1 MPQVR
6 VGIAPLTGGVSK
18 QPPANRFQTQTETSD
33 NTLVSVNRGLEKRFG
48 GEFVSGEAANEYL
61 DYTGDPSDSLFH
73 AVERD
78 DGNIY
83 FLFVDKSKTGVDTIQ
98 AFRDDGTKI
107 TVTDNTSGAAI
118 TYLKNGSLNAVNGL
132 VLKTYGDTTFILNK
146 EVVTALTGTAA
157 SYTFVGSPN
166 NVRTTLPSPPG
177 YTIGNHVHLIQTDV
191 GFPAGY
197 YEVLANSSSTPPL
210 DTTGPFYGRKTTPF
224 DNSEIDAT
232 TMPYTLV
239 YDPAGSGSLSLEV
252 PAWNDRLSGDDV
264 TNPGPSFIG
273 QTLNDLS
280 VFQDR
285 LWFSSEQQVV
295 SSQAGDLYNFWVDD
309 WTTLVDSDPIDIT
322 LSGSSVNAGQF
333 LIPFNKTM
341 VIIADGAKQWEV
353 QSLDAFTPTAT
364 NLVETTT
371 YQVDPDAYPVQIGN
385 QLYFASDQGQYSFIW
400 EYFPNF
406 DRDSNIGD
414 NVTSH
419 VEAYLPKNIRRI
431 ESSENNN
438 MLFVWSEDEVN
449 TLYIYTTMWQISEK
463 LQSSWCRWVFDTNVT
478 VLGHSAI
485 DNFLY
490 VFLENGG
497 EMWMEKIP
505 ITPPVNTSDGT
516 NAEGIGYHAHMDK
529 KVVVTGTYDPSTKM
543 TSFVP
548 PFEDDEMNTVILGDQ
563 WVDKRGQII
572 ASTTETSGGTTTLK
586 VSGDFS
592 THPVILGKSYDMS
605 VQLTRPFVK
614 DDQQIVVQGNMQIK
628 TIDMLFKDTTT
639 FNVEVTPLGR
649 PTKIRKFNAAKY
661 GSAVFGQSS
670 TKDFG
675 RFRTQVFGS
684 AADTVIILKNSTPFP
699 SLFTSLEY
707 IVNFVPARDNPT
719 KR

>member
-1 MPQVR
+1 MPKVR

-18 QPPANRFQTQTETSD
+18 QPPANRFQSQTETSN
-33 NTLVSVNRGLEKRFG
+33 NTLLCVNRGLEKRFG
-48 GEFVSGEAANEYL
+48 GEFISGEAANEYL
-61 DYTGDPSDSLFH
+61 DYTGDPTDSLFH
-73 AVERD
+73 SVERD

-98 AFRDDGTKI
+98 AFRSDGTKI

-118 TYLKNGSLNAVNGL
+118 TYLKEGSLNAVNGL

-146 EVVTALTGTAA
+146 EVTTALTGTAA
-157 SYTFVGSPN
+157 SYTYAGSPN
-166 NVRTTLPSPPG
+166 NVRTTLPTPPDYIVG
-177 YTIGNHVHLIQTDV
+177 RHVHLIQTDV

-197 YEVLANSSSTPPL
+197 YEVLANSDSTPPL
-210 DTTGPFYGRKTTPF
+210 NTTGPFYGRKTTPF
-224 DNSEIDAT
+224 DNSEIDPT

-353 QSLDAFTPTAT
+353 QSLEAFTPTAT

-414 NVTSH
+414 NITSH
-419 VEAYLPKNIRRI
+419 VEGYIPKNIRRI

-449 TLYIYTTMWQISEK
+449 VLYVYTTMWQISEK
-463 LQSSWCRWVFDTNVT
+463 LQSSWCRWVFDSNVT
-478 VLGHSAI
+478 ILGHAAI

-516 NAEGIGYHAHMDK
+516 TTEGIGYHAHMDK
-529 KVVVTGTYDPSTKM
+529 KVVMTGTYDPATKI
-543 TSFVP
+543 TSFAL
-548 PFEDDEMNTVILGDQ
+548 PFEDDEMDTVILGDQ
-563 WVDKRGQII
+563 WVNKRGQII
-572 ASTTETSGGTTTLK
+572 TSTTETNGGVTTLK

-592 THPVILGKSYDMS
+592 AFPSILGKSYDMS

-614 DDQQIVVQGNMQIK
+614 DEQQVVVQGNVQIK

-639 FNVEVTPLGR
+639 FNIEVTPLGR
-649 PTKIRKFNAAKY
+649 PTKIRKFTAAKY

-675 RFRTQVFGS
+675 RFRAQVFGS
-684 AADTVIILKNSTPFP
+684 AADTVIMLKNSTPFP

>member
-1 MPQVR
+1 MPRQRIGV
-6 VGIAPLTGGVSK
+6 APLTGGVSK
-18 QPPANRFQTQTETSD
+18 QPPANRFQSQTETSD
-33 NTLVSVNRGLEKRFG
+33 NTLLCVNRGLEKRYG
-48 GEFVSGEAANEYL
+48 GIFIAGEKEDDYL
-61 DYTGDPSDSLFH
+61 NYTGDPSAAKFH
-73 AVERD
+73 SVERD
-78 DGNIY
+78 DDNVF
-83 FLFVDKSKTGVDTIQ
+83 FLFVDKSKTGVDTVQ
-98 AFRDDGTKI
+98 AFRSDGTKI

-118 TYLKNGSLNAVNGL
+118 TYLKSGSDNAVDGL

-157 SYTFVGSPN
+157 SYTFHSSSPVN
-166 NVRTTLPSPPG
+166 QLAVPSTA
-177 YTIGNHVHLIQTDV
+177 TIGQYLHLIQTDV
-191 GFPAGY
+191 GYPSGY
-197 YEVLANSSSTPPL
+197 YEVLDRTVGIVA
-210 DTTGPFYGRKTTPF
+210 DTGPWYRRNTTPF
-224 DNSEIDAT
+224 DNSEIDPT

-239 YDPAGSGSLSLEV
+239 YDPSSGGSLSLEEPV
-252 PAWNDRLSGDDV
+252 WNDRLSGDDV

-273 QTLNDLS
+273 KTLNDIT

-285 LWFSSEQQVV
+285 LWISAEQQVV

-353 QSLDAFTPTAT
+353 QSLDSFTPTAT

-371 YQVDPDAYPVQIGN
+371 YQVDPGAYPVQIGN

-406 DRDSNIGD
+406 DRDANVGD
-414 NVTSH
+414 NITSH
-419 VEAYLPKNIRRI
+419 VEEYIPNNIRRI
-431 ESSENNN
+431 ETSENNN
-438 MLFVWSEDEVN
+438 MLFAWSSDEVN
-449 TLYIYTTMWQISEK
+449 TLYVYTTMWQISEK
-463 LQSSWCRWVFDTNVT
+463 LQSSWCRWVFDPNATL
-478 VLGHSAI
+478 LGHSAI

-490 VFLENGG
+490 VFLELDGD
-497 EMWMEKIP
+497 MWMEKVP

-516 NAEGIGYHAHMDK
+516 NADGIGYHAHVDK
-529 KVVVTGTYDPSTKM
+529 KVVVTGTYSAATKT

-548 PFEDDEMNTVILGDQ
+548 PFEDDEMDTVILGDQ
-563 WVDKRGQII
+563 WVDKRGQVI
-572 ASTTETSGGTTTLK
+572 SSETTTGGGTTTLT
-586 VSGDFS
+586 VSGDYS
-592 THPVILGKSYDMS
+592 AHPVILGKSYEMS
-605 VQLTRPFVK
+605 VQLTRPFIK
-614 DDQQIVVQGNMQIK
+614 DENQIVVQGNVQIK

-639 FNVEVTPLGR
+639 FNVEVTPSGR
-649 PTKIRKFNAAKY
+649 PAKIRKFNAARW
-661 GSAVFGQSS
+661 GSSVFGQSS
-670 TKDFG
+670 TEEFG

-684 AADTVIILKNSTPFP
+684 AADTVIMLKNNTAFP

-707 IVNFVPARDNPT
+707 IVNFVPSRDNPT